1 MKNINMD
8 LLLNIA
14 FTFRLSLKELC
25 KLLGRSE
32 TEEEQINLYN
42 EIKEKYKENFSIRSA
57 YKYLFNYES
66 KNQSEKDAKKAYAL
80 GLFFLENYM
89 IAKKEGNKVKI
100 NKMLNEL
107 NKIDN
112 QFNELKKRKKG
123 EPLTLEEILII
134 SKYRLKY
141 AIPREAACEY
151 LDLTSSSV
159 RHAEEKI
166 TDESLNKKLKNLSEY
181 YLDIA
186 SKKRNVR

>member
-14 FTFRLSLKELC
+14 FTFRLSLKNLC

-32 TEEEQINLYN
+32 TEEEQMNLYN
-42 EIKEKYKENFSIRSA
+42 EIKENYKENYTLRIA

-66 KNQSEKDAKKAYAL
+66 KNQSEKESKKAYAL
-80 GLFFLENYM
+80 GLFFLENYK
-89 IAKKEGNKVKI
+89 IAKKEENQVKI

-112 QFNELKKRKKG
+112 EFNGLKKRTKG
-123 EPLTLEEILII
+123 DPITLEEILII

-141 AIPREAACEY
+141 AISRESICDY
-151 LDLTSSSV
+151 LEISIGAV

-166 TDESLNKKLKNLSEY
+166 TDEKLKEKLKNLSEY
-181 YLDIA
+181 YLDVA
-186 SKKRNVR
+186 SQKRNVR